1 MKYFIH
7 KIALSLVCVVA
18 LMGCQTNEQ
27 SFQNADQ
34 VKLWHIVKAFGRQQ
48 ANLKKMNHKFLS
60 QIDRSTHPR
69 GLETKQQWKK
79 LKIAL
84 QKQLIKINQA
94 EDHIYKIIQQPDLK
108 LSTLFTQVKPKRIEV
123 SPLIAL
129 LKPVIE
135 FEQLLTK
142 QYPQALV
149 NQVHTSKNLTL
160 LNTSNDDI
168 SWVVAYADLE
178 DWKVGLLK
186 KQQLIMAYQAQ
197 QIAFVPKYTFTTQY
211 YLEAL
216 ATSNT
221 VVEGE
226 KYKAKMFLG
235 STTINKARP
244 RMTLNG
250 RPIPVYNGKG
260 NVNFSPTKP
269 GTYSWQGSITFKSKG
284 KDTTFM
290 VTKQYKVVPK

>member
-7 KIALSLVCVVA
+7 KIALSLVCFVA
-18 LMGCQTNEQ
+18 LLSCQTNEQ
-27 SFQNADQ
+27 IIQNADQ

-48 ANLKKMNHKFLS
+48 ANLKKMNYKFLS
-60 QIDRSTHPR
+60 QIDRSTHPKA
-69 GLETKQQWKK
+69 LDTKQQWKK
-79 LKIAL
+79 LEIAL

-94 EDHIYKIIQQPDLK
+94 EDHIYNIIQQPDLK

-135 FEQLLTK
+135 FEQLLVK
-142 QYPQALV
+142 QCPQALA
-149 NQVHTSKNLTL
+149 NQVNTSKSLTL
-160 LNTSNDDI
+160 FNTRNDDI

-178 DWKVGLLK
+178 EWKVGLLK
-186 KQQLIMAYQAQ
+186 KQQLMMAYQAQ
-197 QIAFVPKYTFTTQY
+197 QIAFVPKDTFTTQY

-221 VVEGE
+221 IVEGD
-226 KYKAKMFLG
+226 KYEAKMFLG
-235 STTINKARP
+235 STATNKARP
-244 RMTLNG
+244 RMTVNG
-250 RPIPVYNGKG
+250 RPIPIYNGKG
-260 NVNFSPTKP
+260 NVSFSPTKP
-269 GTYSWQGSITFKSKG
+269 GTYSWQGSITFKNKG

-290 VTKQYKVVPK
+290 IKKQYKVVPK

>member
-7 KIALSLVCVVA
+7 KIALSLVCFVA
-18 LMGCQTNEQ
+18 LLGCQTNEQ
-27 SFQNADQ
+27 IIQNADQ
-34 VKLWHIVKAFGRQQ
+34 VKLWHIVKAFELQQ
-48 ANLKKMNHKFLS
+48 ASLKKMNHKFLS
-60 QIDRSTHPR
+60 QIDRSTHPK

-79 LKIAL
+79 LEMAL

-94 EDHIYKIIQQPDLK
+94 EDHIYQIIQQPDLK

-135 FEQLLTK
+135 FEQLLVK
-142 QYPQALV
+142 QYPQALA
-149 NQVHTSKNLTL
+149 NQVNTSKSLTL
-160 LNTSNDDI
+160 FNTRNDDI

-178 DWKVGLLK
+178 EWKVDLLK
-186 KQQLIMAYQAQ
+186 KQQLMIAYQAQ
-197 QIAFVPKYTFTTQY
+197 QIAFVPKHTFTTQY

-226 KYKAKMFLG
+226 KYEAKMFLG
-235 STTINKARP
+235 STAINKARP

-250 RPIPVYNGKG
+250 RPIPIYNGKG

-269 GTYSWQGSITFKSKG
+269 GTYSWQGSITFKDKG

-290 VTKQYKVVPK
+290 IKKQYKVVPK